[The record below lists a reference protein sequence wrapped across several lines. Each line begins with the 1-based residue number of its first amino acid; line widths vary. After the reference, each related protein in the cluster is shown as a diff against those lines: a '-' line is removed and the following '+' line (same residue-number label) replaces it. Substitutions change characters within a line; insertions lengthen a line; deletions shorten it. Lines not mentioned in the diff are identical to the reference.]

1 LRALRTERSESL
13 EYAEDNVMSEFG
25 SAMDLY
31 FGGDMNASIALCGQV
46 AGRIDAVRP
55 VAEVLTEIVEQF
67 EATLTDVAE
76 RYLRGE

>member
-1 LRALRTERSESL
+1 LRTERSESL